1 MKLYIYTMAKRII
14 IYHNPRWGKSRN
26 SVGILD
32 QKGLP
37 YKIIKYIDSPLSV
50 SELKELGE
58 KLGLRPK
65 DFIRKGEQDFKQ
77 LNLLSKLDDDYA
89 LFNAISK
96 FPKLM
101 ERPIVVHGNKACIG
115 RPPEKILEII

>member
-1 MKLYIYTMAKRII
+1 MEKII
-14 IYHNPRWGKSRN
+14 IYHNPRWSKSRN

-32 QKGLP
+32 QKNIA
-37 YKIIKYIDSPLSV
+37 YKTIKYIETPLSV
-50 SELKELGE
+50 SELQELGR

-65 DFIRKGEQDFKQ
+65 DFIRKSEQEFKE
-77 LNLLSKLDDDYA
+77 LNLSLKLDDDDA
-89 LFNAISK
+89 LFDAISK

-101 ERPIVVHGNKACIG
+101 ERPIVVNGDKACIG

>member
-1 MKLYIYTMAKRII
+1 MYIYRMSNKII

-32 QKGLP
+32 EKGLP
-37 YKIIKYIDSPLSV
+37 YNVIKYIDNPLSIL
-50 SELKELGE
+50 ELKELSQ

-65 DFIRKGEQDFKQ
+65 DFIRKGEQEFKD
-77 LNLLSKLDDDYA
+77 LNLSEKLNNDDI
-89 LFNAISK
+89 LFDAISK
-96 FPKLM
+96 HPKLM
-101 ERPIVVHGNKACIG
+101 ERPIIINKNKACIG